1 MHLASAHFSN
11 LDIVIL
17 MTFTHTYEA
26 SCALASYPGP
36 PPPPPPPPEGPGYE
50 ASCAHEQKALSP
62 AMHMHNAYWAQS
74 MGVTM
79 MTNKNTPFVIL

>member
-26 SCALASYPGP
+26 SCALALYPG
-36 PPPPPPPPEGPGYE
+36 PPPPPPPEGPGYE